1 MGKKIR
7 TFFIISLPIFI
18 GFLIY
23 LVFRSKSLFYF
34 NIFRML
40 GLEPFILILREYAS
54 NHRELFST
62 WVIYSLPD
70 GLWLL
75 SFGLSIYFSSRR
87 YFFNLFIFTL
97 ITFFMIYFEFLQKEY
112 GGHGTVI
119 GTYDLKD
126 IYCYL
131 GSFGVMLLLF
141 IKKIVFKKNYKEESC
156 SFLYDILS
164 LVKIIFIFS
173 ILAILPTLLGKN
185 FLL

>member
-1 MGKKIR
+1 MKKKLIKLI
-7 TFFIISLPIFI
+7 IISLPIFI

-34 NIFRML
+34 NIFRLL
-40 GLEPFILILREYAS
+40 GLEPFILLLREYAS
-54 NHRELFST
+54 THRELFPT
-62 WVIYSLPD
+62 WTVYSLPD

-87 YFFNLFIFTL
+87 YFFNLFIFTS
-97 ITFFMIYFEFLQKEY
+97 ITIFMIYFESFQKEY

-119 GTYDLKD
+119 GTYDIKD

-131 GSFGVMLLLF
+131 GSFFILFLLF
-141 IKKIVFKKNYKEESC
+141 IKKLIFKKKNTEENA
-156 SFLYDILS
+156 SFLSDILS
-164 LVKIIFIFS
+164 LIKIIIIFS
-173 ILAILPTLLGKN
+173 TLAVLPTLLGKS